1 MNLKKNYRYLLVIS
15 LCLMA
20 LGFVLRLLFDNEQ
33 DVFNDPVYKFI
44 FNLPLG
50 FVLFYTVI
58 FAPITEEIAFRS
70 WGCKR
75 KAWIWISFAVSSI
88 YVILINVYAGILY
101 SVLFLLIIFFLKD
114 KPKHRLFSFL
124 ILTSI
129 TFASLHYGNLQ
140 PKSFLLSFPQYL
152 GMGLL
157 LSYFTLRFNLL
168 IAIIFHALNNFV
180 AIAALGLFINSDKPL
195 NFEGKTYKATLTN
208 APLEW
213 GFNSVKTNALG
224 RETISFKSTPLGS
237 IAESLIGA
245 YDKNTYW
252 IKQNEILSFRNYDLI
267 VNQKDTNNYIDYKA
281 VLDDL
286 CKLKELKIDTIKEK
300 REVYVLNVKDWD
312 KIIDKG
318 EDWDSKKPLIKTS
331 VFSLCGELSRGT
343 IASKEET
350 PTVIPQKGVSNNII
364 WVDFNRLYKQKT
376 FEEKKNMLYSSHGI
390 ILTKKDTVVSV
401 IRIREK

>member
-20 LGFVLRLLFDNEQ
+20 LGVLLRTLFDKEQ
-33 DVFNDPVYKFI
+33 DVFNDPVYKFL

-50 FVLFYTVI
+50 FVLFYVVI

-70 WGCKR
+70 WACKKR
-75 KAWIWISFAVSSI
+75 AWIWISFAVSSL
-88 YVILINVYAGILY
+88 YVLLINVYGGIIY

-114 KPKHRLFSFL
+114 KPKLRLYSFL
-124 ILTSI
+124 ILSSI

-140 PKSFLLSFPQYL
+140 PKSFFLSFPQYV

-157 LSYFTLRFNLL
+157 FSYFTLRFNLL
-168 IAIIFHALNNFV
+168 TSIIAHALNNFV
-180 AIAALGLFINSDKPL
+180 AIAALGLFINSDKPI

-208 APLEW
+208 APLKW
-213 GFNSVKTNALG
+213 GLNTVSTNALG
-224 RETISFKSTPLGS
+224 RETISFKNTPLGS

-245 YDKNTYW
+245 YDTKTYW
-252 IKQNEILSFRNYDLI
+252 IKQNEILSFRNYDFL
-267 VNQKDTNNYIDYKA
+267 VKQKDTNSFIDYKM
-281 VLDDL
+281 VIDDL
-286 CKLKELKIDTIKEK
+286 CKLEDLKIDTIKEK
-300 REVYVLNVKDWD
+300 REVYVLNVKELD

-318 EDWDSKKPLIKTS
+318 EDWDSKKPLIKTT
-331 VFSLCGELSRGT
+331 VFALCESLSEGS
-343 IASKEET
+343 IASREKI
-350 PTVIPQKGVSNNII
+350 PTIIPQKGVSNNSI
-364 WVDFNRLYKQKT
+364 WIDFNKLYKQNT

-390 ILTKKDTVVSV
+390 TLTKKDTLVNV

>member
-15 LCLMA
+15 LCLIA
-20 LGFVLRLLFDNEQ
+20 LGVLLRTLFDKEQ
-33 DVFNDPVYKFI
+33 DVFNDPIYKFL

-50 FVLFYTVI
+50 LVLFLTVI

-75 KAWIWISFAVSSI
+75 KAWIWISFAVSTV
-88 YVILINVYAGILY
+88 YVLIINVYGGIIY

-114 KPKHRLFSFL
+114 KPKLRLYSFL
-124 ILTSI
+124 ILSSI

-140 PKSFLLSFPQYL
+140 PMSFLLSFPQYV
-152 GMGLL
+152 GIALL
-157 LSYFTLRFNLL
+157 CSYLTLRFNLL
-168 IAIIFHALNNFV
+168 TSIIAHALNNFV
-180 AIAALGLFINSDKPL
+180 AIAAMGLFFNSDKPI

-208 APLEW
+208 TTMEW
-213 GFNSVKTNALG
+213 GNNSVRTNALG

-245 YDKNTYW
+245 YDENTYW
-252 IKQNEILSFRNYDLI
+252 IKQNEILSFRNYDLL
-267 VNQKDTNNYIDYKA
+267 VKQKDTNSFIDYKS
-281 VLDDL
+281 VIDDL
-286 CKLKELKIDTIKEK
+286 CKFTDLKIDTIKEK

-331 VFSLCGELSRGT
+331 VFALCSELSRGT
-343 IASKEET
+343 MASMEET
-350 PTVIPQKGVSNNII
+350 PTIIPQKGVSNNIV

-376 FEEKKNMLYSSHGI
+376 FEEKKNMLFSSHGI
-390 ILTKKDTVVSV
+390 TLTKKDTLVNI